1 MHAPFRK
8 TSTVRRKTGNCF
20 SFCST
25 TRRQIPFLSLFPRN
39 YFPGNKE
46 EVSFAFTKETSSLKN
61 RRRPTLPGRFQP
73 STLGAWGLN
82 CRVRDGNGWNP
93 PAITTG
99 YRGCNPHNCIE
110 EIRLNSRF
118 EVKASTDSYPSAP
131 SVAGLPHRA
140 DQPRHLQGVL
150 LSCEMRDLILGLV
163 SRLDAFSV
171 SPFRT

>member
-1 MHAPFRK
+1 MRAPFRK
-8 TSTVRRKTGNCF
+8 RLTVHRQTGICF
-20 SFCST
+20 PFCST
-25 TRRQIPFLSLFPRN
+25 NRRQIPFLSVNHLN

-46 EVSFAFTKETSSLKN
+46 EVLTAKAERTSSLKN

-110 EIRLNSRF
+110 EIRSNSRF